1 MDSSKQ
7 QQHPQQ
13 PPQPPQRPAPH
24 VPPGLFGALP
34 KSIPEPED
42 YVRYNQPTAVRDGV
56 KAPPRGMPPHLIKL
70 LDRQYYRSVNTR
82 ENGLTEPLC
91 PCNRPYEKCE
101 KLIVFPFCGH
111 RMHQRCA
118 EKWLKLS
125 GCCPYCTKLCG

>member
-1 MDSSKQ
+1 MASSKEPEQ
-7 QQHPQQ
+7 KRAHP
-13 PPQPPQRPAPH
+13 PEPH

-34 KSIPEPED
+34 KSIPEPDD

-56 KAPPRGMPPHLIKL
+56 KAPPNRGMPPHLIKL

-82 ENGLTEPLC
+82 ENALTEPLC

-111 RMHQRCA
+111 RMHQSCA
-118 EKWLKLS
+118 VSVIVL
-125 GCCPYCTKLCG
+125 YFIFH